1 MIDSMKIVFWISKEN
16 IPLAVEEIL
25 SLTNTKEHI
34 LVGDLVIIDCKEF
47 DFSRLALTRA
57 VYKFLF
63 CCHKKDLI
71 KKIKIFDWQKFYKK
85 NFKLEVHHTQDF
97 VEKELAIHIY
107 NSIKNPK
114 VKMENPFTKFDLFF
128 EKDQVI
134 AGKLLFENKED
145 FAERRAHL
153 RPEHHPSS
161 MHPKLAR
168 ALINLTGIKN
178 GKLYDPF
185 CGSGGIL
192 IEAGLTGLTPVGY
205 DIDEEMLRKAR
216 KNLEFYK
223 IKKFQTK
230 KQNATKIKHKID
242 FLATDV
248 PYGRG
253 TKKVGEDLYFK
264 FLRNLKKVLQVRA
277 VIMFP
282 HFVDYKKLIKK
293 AKLKIKKEFLIYVH
307 HDLTRKIAVVENDN
321 LVKQFVESLNDAKV
335 GRIRRVA

>member
-1 MIDSMKIVFWISKEN
+1 MRTIFWISKEN

-25 SLTNTKEHI
+25 SLTNTKDYK
-34 LVGDLVIIDCKEF
+34 LFGDLVIINCKEF

-63 CCHKKDLI
+63 KCSEKELI
-71 KKIKIFDWQKFYKK
+71 RNIKNFEWQSEYKK
-85 NFKLEVHHTQDF
+85 NFKLEIHHTQDF
-97 VEKELAIHIY
+97 VEKELAVHIY
-107 NSIKNPK
+107 DSIKNPK
-114 VKMENPFTKFDLFF
+114 VKMANPFTKFDLFF
-128 EKDQVI
+128 EKNQVI
-134 AGKLLFENKED
+134 AGKLLFDNKED

-168 ALINLTGIKN
+168 ALINLTRIKN

-192 IEAGLTGLTPVGY
+192 IEAGLMRFEPVGY
-205 DIDEEMLRKAR
+205 DIDEEMLRKAK

-253 TKKVGEDLYFK
+253 TKKVGEDLYLK
-264 FLRNLKKVLQVRA
+264 FLMNLKKILGVRA
-277 VIMFP
+277 IIMFP
-282 HFVDYKKLIKK
+282 HFINYKKLIKK
-293 AKLKIKKEFLIYVH
+293 ANLKIKKEFSIYVH
-307 HDLTRKIAVVENDN
+307 HDLTRKIAVVEKD
-321 LVKQFVESLNDAKV
+321 KV
-335 GRIRRVA
+335 